1 MHSRIPS
8 SDEAG
13 LGALA
18 SGRLDESD
26 VDVGED
32 TTGSDS
38 AVLKESVELLVVS
51 NSELDVSGDDSGLL
65 GVLGGV
71 ASELENLSSKVL
83 KDGSK
88 IDGGT
93 GTNSGGGSVLLEESG
108 DSTDGEL
115 ETGSGSLGHGSGG
128 GVLSLSSSF
137 SGHFVS

>member
-51 NSELDVSGDDSGLL
+51 HGELDVSGDDSGLL

-88 IDGGT
+88 IDRGT
-93 GTNSGGGSVLLEESG
+93 GTNSGGGSVLLEESS

-115 ETGSGSLGHGSGG
+115 KSGAGSLGHGSGG

>member
-1 MHSRIPS
+1 MHSRNKRVLS

-18 SGRLDESD
+18 SGRLDESN

-51 NSELDVSGDDSGLL
+51 HGELDVSGDDSGLL

-71 ASELENLSSKVL
+71 ASELENLSSEVL
-83 KDGSK
+83 KNGGK
-88 IDGGT
+88 IDWGASS
-93 GTNSGGGSVLLEESG
+93 NSGGISSYLKESG
-108 DSTDGEL
+108 ESTDWEL
-115 ETGSGSLGHGSGG
+115 KSGSHGS
-128 GVLSLSSSF
+128 
-137 SGHFVS
+137 